1 MDSLMAGE
9 AEARGAL
16 TSGFR
21 SRGLTTQMIDE
32 ADVVLTAETRHR
44 LFILEER
51 PLAMRKTFSLGQF
64 ARGLSTLD
72 GHHRDL
78 LNRIQATAATSTAAD
93 DVADPYRRGAPAAA
107 TAARELDR
115 LLRQIVPA
123 LAEAWR

>member
-9 AEARGAL
+9 AEARGAM

-21 SRGLTTQMIDE
+21 SRGLTLRMVDE

-64 ARGLSTLD
+64 RRGLSALD
-72 GHHRDL
+72 GDHQDL
-78 LNRIQATAATSTAAD
+78 LNRIQAKAATSTAAD
-93 DVADPYRRGAPAAA
+93 DVADPHGRGAPAAA
-107 TAARELDR
+107 TAALELDQ
-115 LLRQIVPA
+115 LLGQIVPA
-123 LAEAWR
+123 LARAWR